1 MGPPPDTRLVSF
13 PVRAGRWLRS
23 DDRDG
28 VVLNHM
34 AAAQKPGLKPGE
46 PVLLSI
52 EGRQRTFRLVGVV
65 EEIGSPAVAYVARA
79 TLAEALGTSSEA
91 RMLRIATHAGSPQ
104 ERSRVIRALDDTL
117 SAGGIPVESVMPLSE
132 LRTAVGDHI
141 LILIRSLVAMAIIL
155 GIVGTLGLA
164 SAMGVSVVERTRELA
179 VMKVIGATPSRVTR
193 ELVREGLVVGLASF
207 PIALGISFPLT
218 LLVDSIVGSL
228 GFLAP
233 LPLVFSPVAAAAWLA
248 TVAVV
253 ALAATAIPARRAAAQ
268 GIREALAQT

>member
-1 MGPPPDTRLVSF
+1 M
-13 PVRAGRWLRS
+13 
-23 DDRDG
+23 
-28 VVLNHM
+28 VLNHL
-34 AAAQKPGLKPGE
+34 AASQMPHLRPGDS
-46 PVLLSI
+46 VLLSI
-52 EGRQRTFRLVGVV
+52 EGKTRTFRLVGVV
-65 EEIGSPAVAYVARA
+65 EEIGSPAVAYVNRQA
-79 TLAEALGTSSEA
+79 LASAPGTESDA
-91 RMLRIATHAGSPQ
+91 RMLRIATNARTAQ
-104 ERSRVIRALDDTL
+104 ERALMIRTLDDTL
-117 SAGGIPVESVMPLSE
+117 SRNGIGVESVMPLSE

-141 LILIRSLVAMAIIL
+141 LILIRSLVAMAVIL

-193 ELVREGLVVGLASF
+193 ELVREGLLVGLGSF

-233 LPLVFSPVAAAAWLA
+233 LPLVFSPLAALAWLVTVAAVSL
-248 TVAVV
+248 V
-253 ALAATAIPARRAAAQ
+253 ATAIPARRAARQ